1 MVLVIRALICLLL
14 LSLGLTGC
22 AGGGEPFTGPSS
34 AGQPVSRA
42 VSDRDQLARV
52 ARAVNLRESDLPD
65 FEGSEA
71 PLMTDPR
78 QQRAREQFAQCL
90 GLGESLRQGT
100 VRSDAFRNGAVPPF
114 VEWSS
119 TVSRHPRVATIRAVR
134 MFGTAAG
141 ARCWR
146 PVVEQLLGA
155 AVSELDD
162 TRVEALA
169 LAPFSVER
177 GRTEAASGVR
187 ATAVLRSPQSSVTFG
202 LDFVLATR
210 KGLTVGLY
218 GNSFGQLPDEQ
229 LRSELVSTLSRR
241 LVAVTS

>member
-1 MVLVIRALICLLL
+1 MVVVIRALICLLL

-22 AGGGEPFTGPSS
+22 ADGGEPFTAPTS
-34 AGQPVSRA
+34 ADQPVTRA
-42 VSDRDQLARV
+42 ASDRDQLARL
-52 ARAVNLRESDLPD
+52 ARAINLRESDLPA

-71 PLMTDPR
+71 PFMTDPQ

-90 GLGESLRQGT
+90 GLGESFRQGA
-100 VRSDAFRNGAVPPF
+100 VRSNAFRNGAVPPF

-119 TVSRHPRVATIRAVR
+119 TVARHPRAATITAVR
-134 MFGTAAG
+134 TFGTAAG

-146 PVVEQLLGA
+146 PVVEQLLA
-155 AVSELDD
+155 AAASELDD
-162 TRVEALA
+162 TRVAALK
-169 LAPFSVER
+169 LAPFPVER

-241 LVAVTS
+241 LVAATS